1 MELTNFIAGLINDG
15 KVKVVPQLQAFEGED
30 LRLATVHLQQYYEDD
45 IQEMPSVAPSFDTA
59 AALWAA
65 RYLYTAV
72 QFILLRNLDE
82 MTMQEHL
89 LPYTGEQTAAAMY
102 SADLTLRYLPDLFD
116 LAKGLSPNDPLVKQM
131 KETAQLWPFSS
142 AGIPIAENSLGED
155 LVATL
160 ATDLSII
167 FSHTSLKQAYID
179 RIIAAKDLHK
189 CRQADCYPLVLEA
202 LGAYA
207 TNLWPQFEPSF
218 ND

>member
-15 KVKVVPQLQAFEGED
+15 KVKVVPQLLTFEEED

-45 IQEMPSVAPSFDTA
+45 IQEMPATAPAFDAT

-65 RYLYTAV
+65 RYLYTTV

-82 MTMQEHL
+82 TTMQEHM
-89 LPYTGEQTAAAMY
+89 LPYTGELTPAAMY

-142 AGIPIAENSLGED
+142 AAIAMPEP
-155 LVATL
+155 
-160 ATDLSII
+160 TDLSLI
-167 FSHTSLKQAYID
+167 FSHASLKQAYID
-179 RIIAAKDLHK
+179 RIIAAKNLHK
-189 CRQADCYPLVLEA
+189 CQQPDCYPLVLEA

-207 TNLWPQFEPSF
+207 ADLWPQFEPSF

>member
-15 KVKVVPQLQAFEGED
+15 KVKVVPQLQAFEAED

-45 IQEMPSVAPSFDTA
+45 IQEMPAAAPSFDEN

-82 MTMQEHL
+82 TTMQEHL
-89 LPYTGEQTAAAMY
+89 LPYSGELTPAAMY

-116 LAKGLSPNDPLVKQM
+116 LAKGLSPNDPLVKLM

-142 AGIPIAENSLGED
+142 AGISMSEN
-155 LVATL
+155 
-160 ATDLSII
+160 TDLSVI
-167 FSHTSLKQAYID
+167 FSHASLKQTYID
-179 RIIAAKDLHK
+179 RIITAKDLRK
-189 CRQADCYPLVLEA
+189 CQQPDCYPLVLEA

-207 TNLWPQFEPSF
+207 ADLWPQFEPSF

>member
-15 KVKVVPQLQAFEGED
+15 KVKVVPQLLTFEAED
-30 LRLATVHLQQYYEDD
+30 LRLAMVHLQQYYEDD
-45 IQEMPSVAPSFDTA
+45 IQEMPSVAPSFDPT

-82 MTMQEHL
+82 TTMQEHL

-142 AGIPIAENSLGED
+142 AGIAMSEELE
-155 LVATL
+155 
-160 ATDLSII
+160 LSVI
-167 FSHTSLKQAYID
+167 FSHVSLQQAYID

-202 LGAYA
+202 LGAFA